1 MENKNENKESI
12 EDIINKHLKIIET
25 FIEEKGLPMQTVC
38 RSTAI
43 TSLGSIADFIK
54 TYFLFCSK
62 DFKINLISLNKEMIQ
77 KNKQV
82 GLKTQSQFLI
92 IETCDEIKEMLL
104 DKNRKYGDSALNPQ
118 RIFSK
123 ANMIEQI
130 NVRIDD
136 KLSRIKSGQ
145 ADENEDVEK
154 DLLGYLILKKIAI
167 KILQIN
173 NIEEKSK

>member
-1 MENKNENKESI
+1 
-12 EDIINKHLKIIET
+12 
-25 FIEEKGLPMQTVC
+25 
-38 RSTAI
+38 
-43 TSLGSIADFIK
+43 
-54 TYFLFCSK
+54 
-62 DFKINLISLNKEMIQ
+62 MIQ

-82 GLKTQSQFLI
+82 ILKTQSQFLI

-123 ANMIEQI
+123 ANTIEQI

-145 ADENEDVEK
+145 ADEDEDVER

-173 NIEEKSK
+173 NTKEESK